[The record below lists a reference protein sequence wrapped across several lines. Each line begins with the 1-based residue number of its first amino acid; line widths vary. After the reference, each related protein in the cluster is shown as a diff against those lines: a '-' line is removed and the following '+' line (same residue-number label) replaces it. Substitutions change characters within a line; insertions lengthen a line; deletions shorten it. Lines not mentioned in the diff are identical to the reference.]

1 MAPRILSNFDHLAA
15 RSQAPLLAQ
24 ERPILADYEPRD
36 AVEENR
42 AAAHG
47 AGRQGRVDRAL
58 AVDLRRSPAG
68 VLQSVHLAVEHR
80 APALH
85 PPIVAAS
92 EDATVVHQ
100 HRADGDTALGQTTL
114 GLFDRDSKEL
124 VHVRSRPRAPSAT
137 RLLYP
142 ADPGSSP
149 AAPPVRGTMRSGATD
164 QVTDS
169 P

>member
-1 MAPRILSNFDHLAA
+1 L
-15 RSQAPLLAQ
+15 LLAE
-24 ERPILADYEPRD
+24 ERPILADDDPRD

-68 VLQSVHLAVEHR
+68 VPQSVHLAVEHR
-80 APALH
+80 APALQ

-92 EDATVVHQ
+92 EDATAVHQ

-114 GLFDRDSKEL
+114 GFLYRGSEKL
-124 VHVRSRPRAPSAT
+124 VHGDVLSWWHPPVT

-142 ADPGSSP
+142 VGPRP
-149 AAPPVRGTMRSGATD
+149 TVAAAGQGNTRLGHGGQDHRVSRPTRAGGGGPQLHPV
-164 QVTDS
+164 
-169 P
+169 